1 MKNKPHIPKTW
12 KNFELKVA
20 KDLGGERNP
29 LSGRSSKHCYGDV
42 IHSHFTVEVKYNE
55 FLPLARLFEEVRAEA
70 KKVGKIPLIAFKA
83 KGQRGYLYVTDSK
96 SFLDMLILLPLIPYD
111 IGKGE

>member
-42 IHSHFTVEVKYNE
+42 IHPYFTVEVKYNE
-55 FLPLARLFEEVRAEA
+55 FLPLCRLFSEVEAEA
-70 KKVGKIPLIAFKA
+70 KKVGKIPLIAFKV
-83 KGQRGYLYVTDSK
+83 KGQRGYLFAAKENLVLE
-96 SFLDMLILLPLIPYD
+96 FLGYSRKED
-111 IGKGE
+111 E

>member
-42 IHSHFTVEVKYNE
+42 IHPYFTVEVKYNE
-55 FLPLARLFEEVRAEA
+55 FLPLCRLFEEVRAEA
-70 KKVGKIPLIAFKA
+70 NKVGKIPLIAFKV
-83 KGQRGYLYVTDSK
+83 KGQEGYLYAVSNK
-96 SFLDMLILLPLIPYD
+96 IFLEMISASPWILVEVE
-111 IGKGE
+111 KGE